1 MSNNYDNVQVYEV
14 LAVGRVRRGRVVR
27 RKGIGVVAIA
37 SRTYPTHVYHR
48 LPDRIL
54 RATEAAAVTF

>member
-1 MSNNYDNVQVYEV
+1 MIMYKFMKCSLWE
-14 LAVGRVRRGRVVR
+14 GVRRGRVVR
-27 RKGIGVVAIA
+27 IKGIGVVAIA
-37 SRTYPTHVYHR
+37 SRTYPTHVYRR